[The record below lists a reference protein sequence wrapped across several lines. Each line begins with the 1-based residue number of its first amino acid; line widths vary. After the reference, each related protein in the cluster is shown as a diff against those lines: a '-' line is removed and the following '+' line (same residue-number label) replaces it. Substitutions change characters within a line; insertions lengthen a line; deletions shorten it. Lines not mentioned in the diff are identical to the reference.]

1 MAKPKQRYGIYIVRV
16 CSMTYANGAQPCD
29 GAMLPSCATTR
40 CFATVMQSHT
50 SVVRYLCGD
59 GENATCE
66 DFPRPRSRAGALTE
80 HAHTGQE
87 RPPHGC
93 RGLTASASADRTWR
107 ITNQSRSFN
116 EQRSGGAALMPP
128 ARD

>member
-16 CSMTYANGAQPCD
+16 CSMTYASGAQPCD

-40 CFATVMQSHT
+40 CFATVIQSHT
-50 SVVRYLCGD
+50 SVVRYLCGN

-66 DFPRPRSRAGALTE
+66 DFPRPDRGPT
-80 HAHTGQE
+80 
-87 RPPHGC
+87 RPQSTRTLDTAAHGC
-93 RGLTASASADRTWR
+93 RGLPASASADLTCK

-116 EQRSGGAALMPP
+116 EQRSGGVALVPP
-128 ARD
+128 AR